1 MMKMITRIKNKL
13 QYKIKEYLFC
23 ELLDNKESILKR
35 CALIE
40 KLSIQFEFLPET
52 KYIFLKDRIIY
63 KQKYIEKVRTD
74 KLTKLELEFHIK
86 EFAENLDK
94 LIDTNFIHGD
104 INISNV
110 IFDGLRF
117 NLIDFEPAFYQ
128 IKNEKII
135 LKSGV
140 NIRSTNDRL
149 SKKITT
155 ETDKIGFYFFIK
167 KAFFDLNKSYNK
179 FQYIDSYL
187 LHNEQS
193 ILSKSYIEIS
203 KYFFKFL
210 ILLCVRITPH
220 QIVYKGFSTSF
231 QLS

>member
-1 MMKMITRIKNKL
+1 MEEYRQLSLNTMKAILIHMTKMMTNVKNKL
-13 QYKIKEYLFC
+13 RYKIKEYLFSD
-23 ELLDNKESILKR
+23 LRDNKESILKR
-35 CALIE
+35 CILIE
-40 KLSIQFEFLPET
+40 YLSIQFDFFPET

-74 KLTKLELEFHIK
+74 KLTTLELEFHIK

-94 LIDTNFIHGD
+94 LNNTNFIHGD
-104 INISNV
+104 INLSNI

-140 NIRSTNDRL
+140 NIRSTNDKL
-149 SKKITT
+149 FKKITT

-167 KAFFDLNKSYNK
+167 KAYFDLNKSYGK
-179 FQYIDSYL
+179 FEYNDVYL
-187 LHNEQS
+187 LNHEQS
-193 ILSKSYIEIS
+193 FLKKNYLEIS
-203 KYFFKFL
+203 KIFFK
-210 ILLCVRITPH
+210 
-220 QIVYKGFSTSF
+220 
-231 QLS
+231 

>member
-1 MMKMITRIKNKL
+1 MKAILIHMTKMMTNVKNKL
-13 QYKIKEYLFC
+13 RYKIKEYLFSD
-23 ELLDNKESILKR
+23 LRDNKESILKR
-35 CALIE
+35 CILIE
-40 KLSIQFEFLPET
+40 YLSIQFDFFPET

-74 KLTKLELEFHIK
+74 KLTTLELEFHIK

-94 LIDTNFIHGD
+94 LNNTNFIHGD
-104 INISNV
+104 INLSNI

-140 NIRSTNDRL
+140 NIRSTNDKL
-149 SKKITT
+149 FKKITT

-167 KAFFDLNKSYNK
+167 KAYFDLNKSYGK
-179 FQYIDSYL
+179 FEYNDVYL
-187 LHNEQS
+187 LNHEQS
-193 ILSKSYIEIS
+193 FLKKNYLEIS
-203 KYFFKFL
+203 KIFFK
-210 ILLCVRITPH
+210 
-220 QIVYKGFSTSF
+220 
-231 QLS
+231 